1 MTMIRVTEA
10 GDTVWPYSLS
20 QLRADEPS
28 RSFSSSPSDRELAV
42 FGVFRVQATSAPAYD
57 QATHR
62 VVEVQPISEEWG
74 QWQQAWELVPLTP
87 EEAEAYYRATHPPR
101 WLEFNEALPPEVD
114 PLLAAARAMS
124 PRLGAQLEVGL
135 GKAADGDSRVFL
147 AAWQKARTVG
157 LASAEMTL
165 ALQQLAT
172 AHDLPAEFV
181 AGLGNAPWQWPE
193 APERFQ
199 QWTAPDG
206 SQWRWDQPRGADGTY
221 LADDP
226 ATPESESALR
236 WLPVGGE
243 A

>member
-42 FGVFRVQATSAPAYD
+42 FGVYRVQPQAQPSYD
-57 QATHR
+57 PATHR
-62 VVEVQPISEEWG
+62 VAEVQPVEADG
-74 QWQQAWELVPLTP
+74 AWQQAWEVVPLTP

-114 PLLAAARAMS
+114 PLLAAARTMS

-147 AAWQKARTVG
+147 AAWQKARAVG
-157 LASAEMTL
+157 LVSPEMTL

-181 AGLGNAPWQWPE
+181 AGLGDTPWQWPE
-193 APERFQ
+193 APERGDE
-199 QWTAPDG
+199 WTAPDG
-206 SQWRWDQPRGADGTY
+206 SVWRWDQPRGTDGTY

-236 WLPVGGE
+236 WLPAGGE
-243 A
+243 S

>member
-1 MTMIRVTEA
+1 MSMIRVTEA
-10 GDTVWPYSLS
+10 GTSWPYSLG

-28 RSFSSSPSDRELAV
+28 RSFSSSPSDAELAEY
-42 FGVFRVQATSAPAYD
+42 GVFRVQPTPQPAYD
-57 QATHR
+57 PATHR
-62 VVEVQPISEEWG
+62 VVEVHPISEEWG
-74 QWQQAWELVPLTP
+74 QWQQAWELVELTP
-87 EEAEAYYRATHPPR
+87 AEAEAYYRATHPPR

-114 PLLAAARAMS
+114 PLLAAARTMS

-157 LASAEMTL
+157 LVSAEMTL

-181 AGLGNAPWQWPE
+181 AGLGDTPWQWPE
-193 APERFQ
+193 SPERFDE
-199 QWTAPDG
+199 WTAPDG
-206 SQWRWDQPRGADGTY
+206 SVWRWDQPRGADGQY

-236 WLPVGGE
+236 WIPLGGE